1 MTSLSPT
8 STCVTMEHM
17 STPTIEVDF
26 HLKADEEH
34 TYGLLAEV
42 KPTSPVSVGQHLLA
56 TDGEVT
62 HLALVDAIDEE
73 QGTLLLRVL
82 WDERIPTA

>member
-1 MTSLSPT
+1 MDS
-8 STCVTMEHM
+8 M
-17 STPTIEVDF
+17 SAPTIEVDF

-34 TYGLLAEV
+34 TYGLIAEV
-42 KPTSPVSVGQHLLA
+42 KPTSSVWVGQHLLA

-62 HLALVDAIDEE
+62 HMARVDEIDEE
-73 QGTLLLRVL
+73 RGTLLLRVL

>member
-1 MTSLSPT
+1 
-8 STCVTMEHM
+8 M

-26 HLKADEEH
+26 HLKADEQH

-42 KPTSPVSVGQHLLA
+42 KPASPVSVGMHLLA

-62 HLALVDAIDEE
+62 HWALVDGIDEE
-73 QGTLLLRVL
+73 HGSMLLRVL
-82 WDERIPTA
+82 WDEQVPSG